1 MFLGFGLESI
11 IILGLASFRL
21 TRLIVFDKI
30 TEFIRAPFFDEMVDG
45 EEVYLVVKPNGIR
58 RWVGELLNCYW
69 CTGIWVSAAL
79 FISYFYLPVL
89 LTPVILIF
97 AIAAIA
103 SIIETI
109 ISTWLGE

>member
-1 MFLGFGLESI
+1 MFWGFDLEAI
-11 IILGLASFRL
+11 IIIGLASFRL

-45 EEVYLVVKPNGIR
+45 DEVYLVVKPTGIR

-69 CTGIWVSAAL
+69 CTGVWVSSAL
-79 FISYFYLPVL
+79 LIGYFYFPSL
-89 LTPVILIF
+89 LIPIILIF

-103 SIIETI
+103 SITETL
-109 ISTWLGE
+109 ISKWLGE